1 MELILVGIGII
12 ICIAVIISI
21 VSSGNA
27 ERKRKEEAK
36 RNKRTGF
43 SSFTFKLRGSNYCSD
58 ISKDFLKNIK
68 VNDAVLL
75 MPEFFNEYD
84 KYAISVRYI
93 GKHIGYVDR
102 TTAYHWA
109 EKLFTG
115 SDPNYQ
121 LCVAKSVTINEG
133 YDFPLVEFEVFYR
146 DFYGEAKIDL
156 KHFGPYYAFIDP
168 IAGCGKDLSEDL
180 TKRGFIY
187 VEESKEIINT
197 HPEWY
202 DLIEGVDEDLK
213 EKWRNEDIKFLK
225 WFIQSLYTG
234 IIVDG
239 NAKSRFLKQ
248 AATDRIYGNNEK
260 LEKLLDRYLEFKEL
274 SLK

>member
-27 ERKRKEEAK
+27 ERKRKDEAE

-43 SSFTFKLRGSNYCSD
+43 SSFTFKLKGSNYCSD

-109 EKLFTG
+109 EK
-115 SDPNYQ
+115 
-121 LCVAKSVTINEG
+121 
-133 YDFPLVEFEVFYR
+133 
-146 DFYGEAKIDL
+146 
-156 KHFGPYYAFIDP
+156 
-168 IAGCGKDLSEDL
+168 
-180 TKRGFIY
+180 
-187 VEESKEIINT
+187 
-197 HPEWY
+197 
-202 DLIEGVDEDLK
+202 
-213 EKWRNEDIKFLK
+213 
-225 WFIQSLYTG
+225 
-234 IIVDG
+234 
-239 NAKSRFLKQ
+239 
-248 AATDRIYGNNEK
+248 
-260 LEKLLDRYLEFKEL
+260 
-274 SLK
+274 